1 LATARCAIDIR
12 EGFAAS
18 TGITMN
24 TEDLKLIAAVII
36 LVAFY
41 ALLIRY
47 GAQLFPRI
55 AKGRVRCRDGWISE
69 SVGRGTCSWHGGIA

>member
-1 LATARCAIDIR
+1 MD
-12 EGFAAS
+12 
-18 TGITMN
+18 

-36 LVAFY
+36 LAAFC

-47 GAQLFPRI
+47 GAHLFPRV
-55 AKGRVRCRDGWISE
+55 AKGCVRCRDGWISE